1 MVFTEASRAIAW
13 KELIDKLRNRWVI
26 IVGLTFMLFTLSIA
40 YLGAAPAGLTGFKR
54 IDTTVASLT
63 SLVTFFIPLM
73 SLTLGGGIIAEE
85 RERGTLEI
93 FLASPVSAMEFIG
106 GKFSGLLMALAIA
119 LVAGLGLAGG
129 MLALKS
135 GIETLW
141 IFARFVFNS
150 LVLSIIFLS
159 ISFFISIAFYERT
172 KVIALTVFLW
182 LFYTILYDLGLIGVV
197 LLTKG
202 EIGINLFSALLLL
215 NPVDVYRLLNF
226 ISIGEF
232 KIVVGLASV
241 EFSGYIN
248 TPILLLIALLWTVI
262 PLGGGYLLFKRRY
275 YE

>member
-40 YLGAAPAGLTGFKR
+40 YLGAAPAGLTGFRR

-93 FLASPVSAMEFIG
+93 FLASPVSALEFIT
-106 GKFSGLLMALAIA
+106 GKFLGLLIALTIA

-141 IFARFVFNS
+141 VFARFVFNS

-172 KVIALTVFLW
+172 KVIALSVFLW
-182 LFYTILYDLGLIGVV
+182 LFYTIIYDLGLIGVV

-202 EIGINLFSALLLL
+202 EIGMNLFSALLLL
-215 NPVDVYRLLNF
+215 NPVDVYRLMNF

>member
-1 MVFTEASRAIAW
+1 LVFTEASRAIAW

-40 YLGAAPAGLTGFKR
+40 YLGAAPAGLTGFRR

-93 FLASPVSAMEFIG
+93 FLASPVSALEFIT
-106 GKFSGLLMALAIA
+106 GKFLGLLIALTIA

-141 IFARFVFNS
+141 VFARFVFNS

-172 KVIALTVFLW
+172 KVIALSVFLW
-182 LFYTILYDLGLIGVV
+182 LFYTIIYDLGLIGVV

-202 EIGINLFSALLLL
+202 EIGMNLFSALLLL
-215 NPVDVYRLLNF
+215 NPVDVYRLMNF

>member
-13 KELIDKLRNRWVI
+13 KELLDKLRNRWVI

-40 YLGAAPAGLTGFKR
+40 YLGAAPAGLTGFRR

-93 FLASPVSAMEFIG
+93 FLASPVSAMEFIA

-129 MLALKS
+129 LLALKS

-248 TPILLLIALLWTVI
+248 TPMLLLIALLWTVV

>member
-13 KELIDKLRNRWVI
+13 KELLDKLRNRWVI
-26 IVGLTFMLFTLSIA
+26 IVGLTFMIFTLSIA
-40 YLGAAPAGLTGFKR
+40 YLGAAPAGLTGFRR

-73 SLTLGGGIIAEE
+73 SLTLGGGIIADE

-93 FLASPVSAMEFIG
+93 LLASPVSAMEFIT
-106 GKFSGLLMALAIA
+106 GKFSGLLLALAIA

-129 MLALKS
+129 MLALKA
-135 GIETLW
+135 GVGTLW
-141 IFARFVFNS
+141 VFGRFVFNS
-150 LVLSIIFLS
+150 LLLSIIFLS

-172 KVIALTVFLW
+172 KVIALSVFLW
-182 LFYTILYDLGLIGVV
+182 LFYTIIYDLGLIGVV

-202 EIGINLFSALLLL
+202 EIGLNLFSALLLL

-226 ISIGEF
+226 VSIGEF
-232 KIVVGLASV
+232 KVVVGLASV
-241 EFSGYIN
+241 EFSGFIN
-248 TPILLLIALLWTVI
+248 TPLLLLVSLLWTAI
-262 PLGGGYLLFKRRY
+262 PLGGGYLLYKRRY

>member
-1 MVFTEASRAIAW
+1 LVFTEASRAIAW
-13 KELIDKLRNRWVI
+13 KELLDKLRNRWVI

-40 YLGAAPAGLTGFKR
+40 YLGAAPAGLTGFRR

-226 ISIGEF
+226 VSIGEF